1 MSDLKEEY
9 TRALGLRRLTEQE
22 KTLRLL
28 QNANCDHHGEKDLKK
43 MSDKSTRKA
52 RPGSGV
58 KPPFSPF
65 FSNWKLAKKPKA
77 SRNFSSKSPR
87 KKRDDAAATSTVV
100 TTSPP
105 PLQQQAGQNVLL
117 LPKQNSPQQSAA
129 VQPNIV
135 VGQTIFQTPDGKK
148 FILIPHNIAKPN
160 TPGLVPVSKAPSQG
174 QAPILPFASN
184 IRIQSSK
191 DADKTPQRFIYLP
204 QSHSALGA
212 AGGVSCPSVAVGN
225 TVCTSV
231 ITSDTSQKNL
241 DVDRQK
247 HIGTEPIAQSNI
259 SPNIIHLLNMT
270 RNMLSETKDPCTVV
284 TMNSAIAQVPDVS
297 SRLSPAVSIVS
308 ASSVNLVSVNPVASR
323 SVVNMVPACSIVPV
337 SSVVPAGSVVPPRSV
352 VPANSLIPVISSN
365 LRPWSHPGLQSNQPV
380 QVLKIRHSQTS
391 QSASSYAQ
399 QTQAPSTVF
408 LESKSVS
415 ATNLMSNQESTPVQ
429 SLSLVSEA
437 VPNQVSGGVPLTGVH
452 DTQIGV
458 ISVAGSKM
466 ASNASMVAAVSPSST
481 AAGWNGVNAIAPI
494 VPAVSPQSSGENPLK
509 ILEDSIASAI
519 DGQNALIT
527 GIAVKN
533 SMDSSTKGSAND
545 GKRPPNDFVDP
556 DRTLRN
562 AETNSMVIIGKR
574 RKKTLRNRGVC
585 TLGHRRYGGPPFVPC
600 KAPPTP
606 YTPSSSTC
614 CLYEYTLLK
623 MATRGFWGCEM
634 GKLQDVFRSIRCES
648 VDQDTVEDVTKRC
661 YEFVQARLI
670 EVGDDCK
677 SMYRYMKNYIDEFDR

>member
-9 TRALGLRRLTEQE
+9 TRALGLRRLTEKE
-22 KTLRLL
+22 KTMRIL
-28 QNANCDHHGEKDLKK
+28 QRAKCDDHVEKDFKK

-52 RPGSGV
+52 RPSNGM
-58 KPPFSPF
+58 KPPLSPF
-65 FSNWKLAKKPKA
+65 FSNWKLAKKPKT

-87 KKRDDAAATSTVV
+87 KKRDDAVNTSPVV
-100 TTSPP
+100 TTSP

-117 LPKQNSPQQSAA
+117 LPKQNSPQQSTAA
-129 VQPNIV
+129 QSNIV

-148 FILIPHNIAKPN
+148 FILIPHNVAKPN
-160 TPGLVPVSKAPSQG
+160 TQGLTPSQG

-184 IRIQSSK
+184 IRIQSNK
-191 DADKTPQRFIYLP
+191 DADKAPQRFIYLP
-204 QSHSALGA
+204 QSHSVLGTAGA
-212 AGGVSCPSVAVGN
+212 APCPSVAVGN
-225 TVCTSV
+225 AACTSV

-270 RNMLSETKDPCTVV
+270 RNMLNETKGPGTVV
-284 TMNSAIAQVPDVS
+284 TVNSTIGQVPDMTA
-297 SRLSPAVSIVS
+297 RLNPAVSLVS

-323 SVVNMVPACSIVPV
+323 SLVNVVPACSIVPA
-337 SSVVPAGSVVPPRSV
+337 SSVVPARPVVPARSV

-365 LRPWSHPGLQSNQPV
+365 LRTWSHPGHQTNQTL
-380 QVLKIRHSQTS
+380 QVLKIRHSQMS
-391 QSASSYAQ
+391 QSTSSYTQ
-399 QTQAPSTVF
+399 QTQAPSTLF
-408 LESKSVS
+408 LESKPVS
-415 ATNLMSNQESTPVQ
+415 ATNLVSRQESTPIQ
-429 SLSLVSEA
+429 SLSFVPKA
-437 VPNQVSGGVPLTGVH
+437 APNQVSTGVPLTVAH

-458 ISVAGSKM
+458 ISVAGSKLT
-466 ASNASMVAAVSPSST
+466 SNTSVVTGVDPSPTVAVS
-481 AAGWNGVNAIAPI
+481 NGLNAIGPI
-494 VPAVSPQSSGENPLK
+494 VPDVIPQSSSENPLK
-509 ILEDSIASAI
+509 VLENSIASAI
-519 DGQNALIT
+519 DGQNGLIT
-527 GIAVKN
+527 GIAVKDSMKRN
-533 SMDSSTKGSAND
+533 SEANVDD
-545 GKRPPNDFVDP
+545 GKRSPNDFVDH

-562 AETNSMVIIGKR
+562 TEANSMVIIGKK
-574 RKKTLRNRGVC
+574 RKKVRGYRGAC
-585 TLGHRRYGGPPFVPC
+585 SLGHRRYGGPPFVPC

-648 VDQDTVEDVTKRC
+648 VEQDTVEDVTKRC
-661 YEFVQARLI
+661 YEFVQARLL